1 MDELTNALSQNLS
14 LSKTM
19 NIPLTEL
26 QATGAHWTKAWLVT
40 IWHGDHL
47 NPNHLIRSLLTKW
60 KLHKKV
66 DIIRVSHNKYA
77 CKIYNKDEEKRI
89 EDGQPW
95 QVLNCLILMEKYSP
109 PTDPE
114 SVVFKRIPQW
124 ITFKGLLLQHFNVN
138 TIRFIA
144 SAVGYVRQVLPK
156 KQRRN
161 HRGAS
166 LGSSPW
172 VGHDQHNC
180 NFQFEVDLI
189 GPALIETLAEF
200 NNDDEGEA
208 LQEPWPHHV
217 IGPTHQLFGPTQQE
231 RDLGLNADSLAQI
244 LQIVREVI
252 QENNSLSDKQAFG
265 VVGSWANNGLVSRSE
280 AAIFSQT
287 KPITPSPT
295 ITDQYSTHHL
305 PFTSPIT
312 SSPKS
317 KNEQFPKNPRQTAL
331 IIRENSDAETPTP
344 RRRGRPLGAR
354 NKVSKSKLTA
364 SDKGKGKMV
373 IEEVE
378 ETRKSKKKRKIEEI
392 LGMESEM
399 VSYIPESTI
408 SNVPPLIGFQES
420 LVASDQEALDIVM
433 NLLVRPSI
441 ANLLVSHGL
450 MSPDI
455 LHFIPSEPQQLTN
468 PSPISAHP
476 GPAHPGPFFNETEG
490 YITRD
495 NFGGTEVRGSHSNA
509 DQNSNGLLYCNL
521 LTSASDCSNK

>member
-26 QATGAHWTKAWLVT
+26 QATGAQWTKAWLVI

-47 NPNHLIRSLLTKW
+47 NPNHVIRSLLTKW

-138 TIRFIA
+138 TIRSIA
-144 SAVGYVRQVLPK
+144 SAAGYVRQVLPK
-156 KQRRN
+156 KNLPKTAEGYRAQVRVDIYKPLVWGTFVNTIEGTDIWVDFKYNNLPGMYCNLCLR
-161 HRGAS
+161 
-166 LGSSPW
+166 

-189 GPALIETLAEF
+189 GPALIQTLDEF

-217 IGPTHQLFGPTQQE
+217 IGPTHQLFGPTHQE
-231 RDLGLNADSLAQI
+231 RDLGLNAESLAQI

-287 KPITPSPT
+287 KPTTPSPT
-295 ITDQYSTHHL
+295 ITHQYSTHHL

-312 SSPKS
+312 SSPKP

-331 IIRENSDAETPTP
+331 II
-344 RRRGRPLGAR
+344 
-354 NKVSKSKLTA
+354 
-364 SDKGKGKMV
+364 
-373 IEEVE
+373 
-378 ETRKSKKKRKIEEI
+378 
-392 LGMESEM
+392 
-399 VSYIPESTI
+399 
-408 SNVPPLIGFQES
+408 
-420 LVASDQEALDIVM
+420 
-433 NLLVRPSI
+433 
-441 ANLLVSHGL
+441 
-450 MSPDI
+450 
-455 LHFIPSEPQQLTN
+455 
-468 PSPISAHP
+468 
-476 GPAHPGPFFNETEG
+476 
-490 YITRD
+490 
-495 NFGGTEVRGSHSNA
+495 
-509 DQNSNGLLYCNL
+509 
-521 LTSASDCSNK
+521 